1 MVTCHCKTLES
12 STNPAEKPSIGF
24 RVKSCLK
31 KKKNTRENTSQRLFE
46 SCTQNTKKRKKFT
59 LVVSS
64 SISFSPRE
72 RERERETH
80 TYTLARDKR
89 KHHERQR
96 ERRNKETQRERERLH
111 NISRGL
117 PLSWFRNRS
126 TAWSVIVFLY
136 PESEFLLRRA
146 LSFLP
151 SFTCARVVNIYKI
164 FSSSN
169 PSSSSS
175 SRHDLLLVVVV
186 LFFYIKIT
194 LSIAR
199 VRFKVTRAFVCY
211 LNVMFFSLRVS
222 LFFFF
227 FFQFFFFL

>member
-1 MVTCHCKTLES
+1 MHTKH
-12 STNPAEKPSIGF
+12 
-24 RVKSCLK
+24 K
-31 KKKNTRENTSQRLFE
+31 KKEKIHSRRLVFHLLLSE
-46 SCTQNTKKRKKFT
+46 RK
-59 LVVSS
+59 
-64 SISFSPRE
+64 

-126 TAWSVIVFLY
+126 TAWSVIVFFY
-136 PESEFLLRRA
+136 PEREFLLRRA

-169 PSSSSS
+169 PSSSS

>member
-1 MVTCHCKTLES
+1 M
-12 STNPAEKPSIGF
+12 GF
-24 RVKSCLK
+24 WLNLVVKEN
-31 KKKNTRENTSQRLFE
+31 KKNKREHRGTSQRLFE
-46 SCTQNTKKRKKFT
+46 SYKKRKNS
-59 LVVSS
+59 LSS
-64 SISFSPRE
+64 SVFHLLLRE
-72 RERERETH
+72 RKKERKRHTH
-80 TYTLARDKR
+80 TLARATTTRVKYKR
-89 KHHERQR
+89 KREETERQ
-96 ERRNKETQRERERLH
+96 NKKKERERERLH
-111 NISRGL
+111 ISRGA

-126 TAWSVIVFLY
+126 TAWSVIVFFY
-136 PESEFLLRRA
+136 PEREFLLRRA

-175 SRHDLLLVVVV
+175 SRHDLLLLVVV